1 MDLSKIPT
9 GENPPKDVNVV
20 IEVPLGGDAIKY
32 EIDKASGAMFVDRF
46 LYTDMRYPCNYGFIP
61 GTLSDD
67 GDAVDV
73 MVVGNRPLVPGSVVG
88 ARPIGVLLME
98 DEAGLD
104 EKILAVP
111 SPRLTRYY
119 AKIESYTDL
128 PDILVERV
136 SHFFTHYKDLEPD
149 KWVKIVG
156 WRDRGEAEALIIK
169 GVEAAAGK

>member
-1 MDLSKIPT
+1 MDLSKIEI
-9 GENPPKDVNVV
+9 GVNPPKDINVV
-20 IEVPLGGDAIKY
+20 IEVPLGGDPIKY

-61 GTLSDD
+61 RTLADD
-67 GDAVDV
+67 GDPVDV
-73 MVVGNRPLVPGSVVG
+73 MVVGNRSLFPGAVVG
-88 ARPIGVLLME
+88 ARPVGVLLME

-119 AKIESYTDL
+119 NKIESYNDL
-128 PDILVERV
+128 PEIFNDRIR
-136 SHFFTHYKDLEPD
+136 HFFEHYKDLEPD

-156 WRDRGEAEALIIK
+156 WKDRDEAEALILK
-169 GVEAAAGK
+169 GIELAKG